1 MNVSKS
7 NAPKKN
13 KQGEPKQRVSS
24 TEKKPLDV
32 PMHKQEEESRGE
44 RGLPVK
50 NSTPSYPAI

>member
-1 MNVSKS
+1 MTSSKS
-7 NAPKKN
+7 NAPKKI
-13 KQGEPKQRVSS
+13 QEGEPKQKVSS

-50 NSTPSYPAI
+50 DSSKSYPAI